1 MRANA
6 PMKCLSCDLL
16 SRFRS
21 GSEFWVNTHILELK
35 SSQLT
40 ATNCSFL
47 SHEGTAGNDRGG
59 AEIVKSFL
67 DLCTLFFCHA
77 PAISSAPSRLTFLW
91 MSISISEC
99 LFDRN
104 GSVLA
109 LGGCGVGKIRA
120 SSLVRSRFG
129 TFYITHGGTQYTVL
143 DVDVAS
149 MRSITAHS
157 KLWRDEDRPGQM
169 LVSRRMGISS
179 NIDSGVLGAVSSAH
193 FRS

>member
-1 MRANA
+1 MGFLELLFQVKIVDAREHT
-6 PMKCLSCDLL
+6 MKGLSCDLL

-77 PAISSAPSRLTFLW
+77 PAMSSAPSRLTLLW
-91 MSISISEC
+91 MTTT
-99 LFDRN
+99 R
-104 GSVLA
+104 
-109 LGGCGVGKIRA
+109 
-120 SSLVRSRFG
+120 RFPAPAPP
-129 TFYITHGGTQYTVL
+129 L
-143 DVDVAS
+143 
-149 MRSITAHS
+149 
-157 KLWRDEDRPGQM
+157 
-169 LVSRRMGISS
+169 
-179 NIDSGVLGAVSSAH
+179 
-193 FRS
+193 